1 MLFQYNLFIHLIQ
14 LVMKLFIKILRIIE
28 IALPF
33 IKTIVDNLSKDK
45 EKKEDQRKK
54 DDNDPTAYV

>member
-1 MLFQYNLFIHLIQ
+1 
-14 LVMKLFIKILRIIE
+14 MKLFIKILRIIE